1 MKPRIYVTQTIP
13 DKVFQ
18 LLAPIAHLEINP
30 DAAHIPTKQELLEGV
45 HRNDIL
51 FSRLNDVIDAD
62 VIRANPQLKLIAS
75 MAIVP
80 SAIDVP
86 EASARGIPV
95 STVPR
100 LTTEVTAELNW
111 ALMLAV
117 ARNVVPADR
126 AVRSGVFPG
135 GQSMCFLGS
144 GMAGKTLGILGM
156 GLIGEAVARRAGGF
170 EMKLLYYK
178 RSRLAPGK
186 EKELKV
192 EFVPFEELLRRSD
205 FLSVNIASTEA
216 THHMIGARELRLM
229 KPTAYLVNTARGRII
244 DEKAL
249 VEALRGGVIA
259 GAGLDVYEHEPAV
272 DPGLIGLDNVVLLPH
287 LGSATLQTREAM
299 GTVVAENII
308 AVIEGRRPPNI
319 CNPEIYS

>member
-1 MKPRIYVTQTIP
+1 MKPRIYVTQPIP
-13 DKVFQ
+13 EKVFQ
-18 LLAPIAHLEINP
+18 LLAPIAKLEINP
-30 DAAHIPTKQELLEGV
+30 DAEHIPTKHELLQGV

-51 FSRLNDVIDAD
+51 FSRLSDVIDAD
-62 VIRANPQLKLIAS
+62 VIRINPDLKLIAS

-86 EASARGIPV
+86 EATARGIPI
-95 STVPR
+95 STVPP
-100 LTTEVTAELNW
+100 LTTEVTADLNW

-126 AVRSGVFPG
+126 AVRRGFFPG
-135 GQSMCFLGS
+135 GQSMCFLGT
-144 GMAGKTLGILGM
+144 GMAGKTLGILGL

-170 EMKLLYYK
+170 GMKLLYHK

-186 EKELKV
+186 EKEIQA

-205 FLSVNIASTEA
+205 FLSVNIASTGE

-229 KPTAYLVNTARGRII
+229 KPDAYLVNTARGTII

-249 VEALRGGVIA
+249 VVALRSGVIA

-272 DPGLIGLDNVVLLPH
+272 DPGLIELDTVVLTPH
-287 LGSATLQTREAM
+287 LGSATLQVREAM
-299 GTVVAENII
+299 GAVVVENII